1 MKAVVMAGGE
11 GSRLRPLTLNLPKPM
26 MPLVNKPMLSHI
38 FDLLKRHGIT
48 EVVVTVH
55 YMANRIQDYYGDGS
69 QIGMKIEYSVEEVP
83 LGTAGSVKQA
93 SRLLDETFLVISG
106 DALTN
111 FDLSH
116 IIRYHQE
123 KGGLATLTLTRVPN
137 PLEYGVVQTYEDGR
151 IHRLTEKPG
160 WSDVVSDTV
169 NTGIYV
175 LEPRVLDRIEDG
187 EVFDFSHDLFQEMIE
202 ENAPL
207 YGCVVEGYW
216 TDVGRFEEYRRA
228 TDDMLHGVVRIDPLG
243 TEIRPGVWAGGEVDI
258 APDANLQG
266 PIYFGPGV
274 QIKSGVT
281 VIGPSVIR
289 DNVVVDNRATI
300 ERSIIYRNCYIGE
313 RVEVRGAIL
322 ALQSAVK
329 ARAMIFEGVIVSH
342 NTTIRENAIIQP
354 NVKIWP
360 EKEVEAGA
368 TITTSLVYGS
378 QGRRNLF
385 GHYGVTGLVNVE
397 LTPEFCAKLGAAFG
411 ATLRKGSTVT
421 INRAAHNTARV
432 LKRALLSGM
441 PSAGTNVLDTA
452 NLPIPVFRY
461 YTRVTNAAGG
471 VHVRLSPYDQRVV
484 DIKFIGEGGLD
495 LSQRAQRSMENV
507 FFREDIRRVYLDEIG
522 QIMYA
527 TDDVALYEKAFKAA
541 LQPGTF
547 PLATRYDHV
556 VVDYA
561 NSTTSLVLPDILNS
575 LKCDIVGVGTLLD
588 QHMLVRSKS
597 EWAESMSRLAAIT
610 HALGAN
616 FGVRLDVG
624 GERVFFTS
632 NDGMVIPDMEAL
644 VAMTTL
650 VCMAV
655 PNAGIGV
662 PVTAPLILETIA
674 AQYGGTIHR
683 QRLGDMVMMEEATH
697 NRHAMIGDGEGG
709 FIFPAFSPFLDGMFT
724 IVKVMELTTHIQ
736 QSFSAIWRARRPFH
750 IAKGMLPCRWEQ
762 KGKMM
767 RMLRERFPAAE
778 NEAVEGVQIPL
789 GDEWVLIYPD
799 PADPHFVIHAE
810 AADDSSATALV
821 EKYRSL
827 VNSLLS

>member
-55 YMANRIQDYYGDGS
+55 YMADRIQDYYGDGS
-69 QIGMKIEYSVEEVP
+69 HIGMKIEYSVEEVP

-116 IIRYHQE
+116 ITRFHRE

-151 IHRLTEKPG
+151 VHRLTEKPG

-175 LEPRVLDRIEDG
+175 LEPRVLDRIEEG

-228 TDDMLHGVVRIDPLG
+228 SDDMLHGIVRIEPLG

-258 APDANLQG
+258 APDAHLQG
-266 PIYFGPGV
+266 PIYLGPGV

-281 VIGPSVIR
+281 IIGPAVVR
-289 DNVVVDNRATI
+289 DNVVVDNRATV
-300 ERSIIYRNCYIGE
+300 ERSIIYRNCYLGE

-322 ALQSAVK
+322 ALQTAVK
-329 ARAMIFEGVIVSH
+329 ARAMIFEGVVISNNV
-342 NTTIRENAIIQP
+342 TIRENAIIQP

-360 EKEVEAGA
+360 DKEVEAGA
-368 TITTSLVYGS
+368 TITTSLIYGS

-397 LTPEFCAKLGAAFG
+397 LTPEFCAKLGATFG
-411 ATLRKGSTVT
+411 ATLRKGTTVT

-432 LKRALLSGM
+432 LKRAILSGM
-441 PSAGTNVLDTA
+441 PSAGVNVLDTA
-452 NLPIPVFRY
+452 NLPIPAFRY

-484 DIKFIGEGGLD
+484 DVKFIAEGGLD

-522 QIMYA
+522 QITYA
-527 TDDVALYEKAFKAA
+527 TDAIALYQKGFHAA
-541 LQPGTF
+541 LKPGVF

-561 NSTTSLVLPDILNS
+561 NSTTSLVLPDILNA
-575 LKCDIVGVGTLLD
+575 LNCDIVGVGTLLD
-588 QHMLVRSKS
+588 QNMLVRSKA

-610 HALGAN
+610 NALGAN

-624 GERVFFTS
+624 GERIFLTS
-632 NDGMVIPDMEAL
+632 NDGKVIPDAEAL
-644 VAMTTL
+644 VVMATL
-650 VCMAV
+650 VFMAI
-655 PNAGIGV
+655 PNAHIGV
-662 PVTAPLILETIA
+662 PITATRQLERIA
-674 AQYGGTIHR
+674 AQYGGTVQR
-683 QRLGDMVMMEEATH
+683 LRLGDVVMMTEATN
-697 NRHAMIGDGEGG
+697 NRHDLIGDDEGG
-709 FIFPAFSPFLDGMFT
+709 FIFPAFSPFLDGMYT

-736 QSFSAIWRARRPFH
+736 QSFSAIWRARTPFY
-750 IAKGMLPCRWEQ
+750 IAKGTVPCRWEQ
-762 KGKMM
+762 KGRMM
-767 RMLRERFPAAE
+767 RLLRERFPAPE
-778 NEAVEGVQIPL
+778 NESVEGIQIPM
-789 GDEWVLIYPD
+789 GDEWVVIYPD
-799 PADPHFVIHAE
+799 PAEPHFVIHAE
-810 AADDSSATALV
+810 AADLSSATALV

-827 VNSLLS
+827 VNSLLP